1 MSENKTCIIVRV
13 QDNIDDKE
21 AVVAA
26 TVNLF
31 AETQAQTPGGT
42 DRKRLQ
48 KGETPGGT
56 DRKRLQKGETGP
68 DGRVRFDVSP
78 GTYAVTTTAFGYDA
92 DSKDFEV
99 KESDSQEVILPIP
112 VGLKLGVGTLVDNQ
126 VQALKDMSLVIAGT
140 PLLLTAETQSKPANV
155 KYIFRVSHGRINE
168 SGREFV
174 HEGENPP
181 QVLVDTTGLTS
192 CRLEASVEL
201 KENPSIFRSVTLLIA
216 PPAAVSVAGPVDVAG
231 RVNVAGPVNVDVTMR
246 RTATKLTRDLPLWV
260 VIRRSTEAL
269 RFDRYRRFMD
279 LVLGG
284 FRTDSDEFRRHAE
297 EWRTLLG
304 ARVFES
310 LLHWRFLP
318 YNDVGAYRLLKV
330 ATEAFVLV
338 NCGIR
343 SPRLQ
348 DFTFTEADVA
358 DLVENVGVDGVF
370 TLDALQNLNI
380 LQDLWTGNRDRG
392 YLSAVNGFKTI
403 MYLRL
408 IRDKLRDV
416 PIRRPLFGEESD
428 LDLPEG
434 SFGILETKLTNP
446 CLLELIWSYWHEE
459 GMLVQTMNAIA
470 LRFQNRRLSDRD
482 PLANLEIDPI
492 RPLNNLMWGYI
503 QDDQH
508 RLTLQRRSFE
518 YDHHYG
524 LRLEG
529 RALPD
534 ARSADSRSK
543 FIEAFHNLLHLC
555 SVFFKQDDDTTFI
568 ADGFPVLNALKEVHR
583 IVAEGAHNQFGDL
596 PSTARIEM
604 LMQQWLLAR
613 PEFREYLPTRIMVAY
628 PEPWMDRVDAMK
640 KLQNWTDSSIAD
652 FSWLA
657 RFGEQ
662 ILLTIR
668 YGAWSEVNE
677 REHASN
683 WARYWRTEIQGYIH
697 SYRAVTGVD
706 LTSEFTETRLNR
718 EAYLPPSVHLR
729 RRLEAQGALP
739 ESTAATA
746 LPYRAARPV
755 PARNLKERV

>member
-1 MSENKTCIIVRV
+1 MSESKTYIKVRV
-13 QDNIDDKE
+13 QDSTEKE
-21 AVVAA
+21 AVVKAS
-26 TVNLF
+26 VELF
-31 AETQAQTPGGT
+31 ALTEPSQSVDTHREPLQVRETDQ
-42 DRKRLQ
+42 
-48 KGETPGGT
+48 
-56 DRKRLQKGETGP
+56 

-78 GTYAVTTTAFGYDA
+78 GKYTVATTAFGHPA
-92 DSKDFEV
+92 VPIPRAIKVTDSHSPEV
-99 KESDSQEVILPIP
+99 LLEIP
-112 VGLKLGVGTLVDNQ
+112 VGLKLAVTSWQDNKEI
-126 VQALKDMSLVIAGT
+126 ACPDLLIAGT
-140 PLLLTAETQSKPANV
+140 PFRLRAETDPTPRGVKV
-155 KYIFRVSHGRINE
+155 KYIFRVSHGRISE
-168 SGREFV
+168 SGTDEFEY
-174 HEGENPP
+174 EGDNPP
-181 QVLVDTTGLTS
+181 PVLVDTTGLTS

-201 KENPSIFRSVTLLIA
+201 KENPYVRRSVILLIA
-216 PPAAVSVAGPVDVAG
+216 PRPAQPI
-231 RVNVAGPVNVDVTMR
+231 AGPVNVDVTMR
-246 RTATKLTRDLPLWV
+246 RTATKLTHDLPLWV

-269 RFDRYRRFMD
+269 CFDRYLSFMN

-284 FRTDSDEFRRHAE
+284 IQTDTDEFRRHAN
-297 EWRTLLG
+297 EWRTLFG
-304 ARVFES
+304 VRVFES
-310 LLHWRFLP
+310 LQRWRFLP
-318 YNDVGAYRLLKV
+318 YNDAGAYRLLKV

-343 SPRLQ
+343 SRRLQ

-370 TLDALQNLNI
+370 TLST
-380 LQDLWTGNRDRG
+380 LQDLWTGNRNRGVEG
-392 YLSAVNGFKTI
+392 YLSAVNGFRTI
-403 MYLRL
+403 MYLHL

-416 PIRRPLFGEESD
+416 PIRRALFGEGSD
-428 LDLPEG
+428 LELPEG

-482 PLANLEIDPI
+482 PLANLEIDPL
-492 RPLNNLMWGYI
+492 RPLNNLLWGYI
-503 QDDQH
+503 QDGQH

-534 ARSADSRSK
+534 TRTADSRSK

-628 PEPWMDRVDAMK
+628 SEPWMDRVDAMK
-640 KLQNWTDSSIAD
+640 KLQNWTDSSSAD
-652 FSWLA
+652 FSLLA
-657 RFGEQ
+657 TFGEQ

-668 YGAWSEVNE
+668 YGSWSEVND
-677 REHASN
+677 RENGSN
-683 WARYWRTEIQGYIH
+683 WARYWRSEIQGYIH

-729 RRLEAQGALP
+729 RRLEAQSALP
-739 ESTAATA
+739 PASNTAAA
-746 LPYRAARPV
+746 LPHRAGQAV
-755 PARNLKERV
+755 PARTLRE

>member
-1 MSENKTCIIVRV
+1 MSENKPSIIVRV
-13 QDNIDDKE
+13 QDSTEKE
-21 AVVAA
+21 AVVGA
-26 TVNLF
+26 TVKLF
-31 AETQAQTPGGT
+31 AFTAAPKVGAPVEPLQVQET
-42 DRKRLQ
+42 DSH
-48 KGETPGGT
+48 
-56 DRKRLQKGETGP
+56 
-68 DGRVRFDVSP
+68 GRVRFDVP
-78 GTYAVTTTAFGYDA
+78 TGKYTVATTAFGLDA
-92 DSKDFEV
+92 DPKHPVVRDDQSTEIV
-99 KESDSQEVILPIP
+99 LEIP
-112 VGLKLGVGTLVDNQ
+112 VGLKLEVTTLGDNKEIPCPD
-126 VQALKDMSLVIAGT
+126 LLMAGT
-140 PLLLTAETQSKPANV
+140 PFLLKAVAEPKPSVKV
-155 KYIFRVSHGRINE
+155 KYIFRVNHGRITE
-168 SGREFV
+168 SGREFE

-181 QVLVDTTGLTS
+181 PVLVDTTGLTS

-201 KENPSIFRSVTLLIA
+201 KENPSIFRRVVLQIA
-216 PPAAVSVAGPVDVAG
+216 PQPAQAMAGPVD
-231 RVNVAGPVNVDVTMR
+231 VDVTMR
-246 RTATKLTRDLPLWV
+246 RTATKRTPDLPLWV

-269 RFDRYRRFMD
+269 RFDRYQRFMD

-284 FRTDSDEFRRHAE
+284 IHPDSDEFRRHGD

-310 LLHWRFLP
+310 LQRWRFLP
-318 YNDVGAYRLLKV
+318 YNDAGAYRLLKI

-338 NCGIR
+338 NCGVR
-343 SPRLQ
+343 SRRLQ

-358 DLVENVGVDGVF
+358 ELVEDVGVDGVF
-370 TLDALQNLNI
+370 TLNALQDLDI
-380 LQDLWTGNRDRG
+380 LQDLWMGNRDRG

-408 IRDKLRDV
+408 VRDKLRDV
-416 PIRRPLFGEESD
+416 PIMRALFGEESD
-428 LDLPEG
+428 LELPEG

-470 LRFQNRRLSDRD
+470 LRFQNRRLSDWD
-482 PLANLEIDPI
+482 PLANLEIDPL
-492 RPLNNLMWGYI
+492 RALNNLLWGYI
-503 QDDQH
+503 QDEQH

-534 ARSADSRSK
+534 ARTADSRSK

-555 SVFFKQDDDTTFI
+555 SVFFKQDDDTTVI
-568 ADGFPVLNALKEVHR
+568 ADSFMVLNGLKEVHR
-583 IVAEGAHNQFGDL
+583 IMAEGAHNQFGDL

-628 PEPWMDRVDAMK
+628 SEPWMDRVDAMK

-652 FSWLA
+652 FSLLA
-657 RFGEQ
+657 TFGEQ

-668 YGAWSEVNE
+668 YGNWSQIND
-677 REHASN
+677 RENATN
-683 WARYWRTEIQGYIH
+683 WARTWRTEIQGYIH

-739 ESTAATA
+739 PASTPTVA
-746 LPYRAARPV
+746 LPRGTGQAV
-755 PARNLKERV
+755 PMRTLKKYV